1 MSVITLRPRTLALVV
16 GTRAALAFGIG
27 LLVAE
32 HLPVSRRRRLALTLI
47 SIGAATTVPLVREV
61 FGSRR
66 RELPERGDV
75 RPDPDT
81 APM

>member
-1 MSVITLRPRTLALVV
+1 
-16 GTRAALAFGIG
+16 
-27 LLVAE
+27 
-32 HLPVSRRRRLALTLI
+32 LI